1 MFDEGPPP
9 RADEILDR
17 ELYFDYSGT
26 MEMTINAERLAALGH
41 ETRLAVFRLLVQA
54 GVEGLSAG
62 VVGEQL
68 ALAAATLSFHLAHLN
83 RVGLVTSR
91 QQGRFIFYAADYAA
105 MDELIAFLT
114 DNCCRGE
121 ACLPRSAAA
130 HAAKKR
136 RPARKPGLKEH
147 S

>member
-1 MFDEGPPP
+1 
-9 RADEILDR
+9 
-17 ELYFDYSGT
+17 

-130 HAAKKR
+130 KKR
-136 RPARKPGLKEH
+136 RPARKPSLKEH